1 MEQEILRKGTS
12 RQKLEIHINGE
23 CLVGRGRG
31 EARVASE
38 SLDFAWH
45 EIGRQGMSD
54 TAWWCPTG
62 APGVIII
69 IKKKE
74 AERIDVRL
82 LQNPRRGQDARLA
95 SKSYGM
101 HSMN

>member
-12 RQKLEIHINGE
+12 RQKLEIHINS
-23 CLVGRGRG
+23 VNARWGRGRG

-54 TAWWCPTG
+54 MA
-62 APGVIII
+62 
-69 IKKKE
+69 
-74 AERIDVRL
+74 
-82 LQNPRRGQDARLA
+82 
-95 SKSYGM
+95 
-101 HSMN
+101 

>member
-12 RQKLEIHINGE
+12 RQKLEIHINSECSVGQGE
-23 CLVGRGRG
+23 G

-54 TAWWCPTG
+54 TA
-62 APGVIII
+62 
-69 IKKKE
+69 
-74 AERIDVRL
+74 
-82 LQNPRRGQDARLA
+82 
-95 SKSYGM
+95 
-101 HSMN
+101 